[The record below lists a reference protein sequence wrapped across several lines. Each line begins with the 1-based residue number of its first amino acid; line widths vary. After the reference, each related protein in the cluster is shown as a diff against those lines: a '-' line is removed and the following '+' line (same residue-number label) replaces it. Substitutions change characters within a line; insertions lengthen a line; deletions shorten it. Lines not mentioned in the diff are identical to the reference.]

1 MVELLVELLWE
12 LMLEL
17 LVMSVHMVLLQL
29 VESTLDRQDRQGH
42 SHKDATGGWLSRNTD
57 HGLLCSDSLQWNC

>member
-1 MVELLVELLWE
+1 MELLVELLWE

-42 SHKDATGGWLSRNTD
+42 SHKDATGGWLSRNPCNGIVEVD
-57 HGLLCSDSLQWNC
+57 LVFQ